1 MPFSSRPDRRSLFC
15 SVTSRVSP
23 SRESHS
29 ARLLGFLSLITLLVL
44 NGVPVYGEWV
54 AVEKEY
60 FVPGL
65 RAVYVDLD
73 TISKEGNLVT
83 IWQLIDFKWM
93 QGNLNRSHRFLSTK
107 THKQFDC
114 AEGRV
119 RLLAFIEFSRPMGTG
134 IPANGY
140 VDKDTWLPVEANSV
154 NQAISEVAC
163 GTD

>member
-1 MPFSSRPDRRSLFC
+1 MCKVRGRHLGC
-15 SVTSRVSP
+15 LV
-23 SRESHS
+23 
-29 ARLLGFLSLITLLVL
+29 GFLSLITLVVL
-44 NGVPVYGEWV
+44 NGAPAYGEWV
-54 AVEKEY
+54 AIEKEY
-60 FVPGL
+60 LVPGL
-65 RAVYVDLD
+65 RTVYVEPD
-73 TISKEGNLVT
+73 TMRREGNLVT

-119 RLLAFIEFSRPMGTG
+119 RLLAFTEFSRPMGTG

-154 NQAISEVAC
+154 NQALMEVAC
-163 GTD
+163 RTD